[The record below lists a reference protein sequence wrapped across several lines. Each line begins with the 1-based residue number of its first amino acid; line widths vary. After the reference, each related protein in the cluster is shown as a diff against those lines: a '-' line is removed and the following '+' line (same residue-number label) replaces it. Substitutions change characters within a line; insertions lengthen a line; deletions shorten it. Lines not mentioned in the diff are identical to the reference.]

1 MLNSTFEFDNV
12 RPAGGGVFALVVV
25 LDGIGKD
32 IGLAFTVGLGVLL
45 GTDHD
50 GLDAV
55 AEVGGRL
62 LGYHNDIV
70 WLQR

>member
-1 MLNSTFEFDNV
+1 M
-12 RPAGGGVFALVVV
+12 VV

-50 GLDAV
+50 GLGAV
-55 AEVGGRL
+55 ALVDEIDGSIEFLQFPDLPGIDIEEIL
-62 LGYHNDIV
+62 LE
-70 WLQR
+70 RTAR